1 MSIILDRN
9 TKILVQGIT
18 GKESSFWTEKMLQS
32 GTNIAAGVTPGKG
45 GSEVHGVP
53 VYDLVEE
60 AVARGPIDMAVLY
73 VPARFTRDALF
84 EVLAAGIKKAVALAD
99 GVPVYDMLEIKELA
113 KKYGAMIIG
122 PNTPGMATIGE
133 AMVGFIPVWLSDVYR
148 PGSVG
153 LITRSG
159 TLTNEISSH
168 IIEAGYG
175 ISTLVGCGGDSLPG
189 TRFTDLMPLF
199 AEDEQTEA
207 LVIVGEIGGS
217 MEEEVAEFVKGIGF
231 AKPVVAYVA
240 GRTAPK
246 GKRMGHAGA
255 IISRGKGTV
264 EGKRQALESAGIPV
278 AATPAEVGSLLR
290 ERLG

>member
-1 MSIILDRN
+1 MSIILDGN

-168 IIEAGYG
+168 IVEAGYG

-217 MEEEVAEFVKGIGF
+217 MEEEVAEFVKGTGF

>member
-1 MSIILDRN
+1 MSIILDGN

-60 AVARGPIDMAVLY
+60 AVAEGPIDMAVLY

-113 KKYGAMIIG
+113 KKYEAMIIG
-122 PNTPGMATIGE
+122 PNTPGMATLGE

-217 MEEEVAEFVKGIGF
+217 MEEEVAEFVKGTGF

-290 ERLG
+290 RRLG

>member
-122 PNTPGMATIGE
+122 PNTPGMATLGE

-217 MEEEVAEFVKGIGF
+217 MEEEVAEFVKGVGF
-231 AKPVVAYVA
+231 AKPVVAYIA

>member
-1 MSIILDRN
+1 MSIILDGN

-18 GKESSFWTEKMLQS
+18 GKESIFWTEKMLQS

-60 AVARGPIDMAVLY
+60 AVAEGPIDMAVLY

-113 KKYGAMIIG
+113 KKYEAMIIG
-122 PNTPGMATIGE
+122 PNTPGMATLGE

-217 MEEEVAEFVKGIGF
+217 MEEEVAELVKGTGF

-290 ERLG
+290 KRLG